1 MNEFEKIVTSVNVPE
16 KPDKM
21 FAAALILSGEM
32 MKKDEN
38 NNETLALLSKIA
50 IDTFKSMKKTEVSRN
65 AFTKPLNREQRR
77 KLKKGK

>member
-1 MNEFEKIVTSVNVPE
+1 MR
-16 KPDKM
+16 
-21 FAAALILSGEM
+21 
-32 MKKDEN
+32 KKNEN

>member
-50 IDTFKSMKKTEVSRN
+50 IDFFKSMKKPEVSRS
-65 AFTKPLNREQRR
+65 AFTKPLTREQRR

>member
-21 FAAALILSGEM
+21 FAVACMISDEM
-32 MKKDEN
+32 MKRNEN
-38 NNETLALLSKIA
+38 NNETLVLLSELVIN
-50 IDTFKSMKKTEVSRN
+50 FLNFVKKPEVSRSEF
-65 AFTKPLNREQRR
+65 AKPLNREQRR

>member
-16 KPDKM
+16 RPDKM
-21 FAAALILSGEM
+21 FAGALVFSGEM
-32 MKKDEN
+32 KKKNEN
-38 NNETLALLSKIA
+38 NNETLTLLSKMV
-50 IDTFKSMKKTEVSRN
+50 IDFFKSKKTEVSRN

>member
-1 MNEFEKIVTSVNVPE
+1 MNEFEKIVTSVNVTE

-21 FAAALILSGEM
+21 FVAALIISGEM
-32 MKKDEN
+32 RKKNEN

-65 AFTKPLNREQRR
+65 AFTKLLNREQRR

>member
-21 FAAALILSGEM
+21 FIAARITSGVM
-32 MKKDEN
+32 RKKNEN
-38 NNETLALLSKIA
+38 NNETLALLSKIT
-50 IDTFKSMKKTEVSRN
+50 IDTFKSMKKTEVSRS

-77 KLKKGK
+77 KLKKRK